1 MSVRVEKNMLH
12 IFNPATGE
20 DIDSI
25 ESTSPDQ
32 INSILNTASL
42 KSKEY
47 NQASFYERTKNINRL
62 RKGLV
67 SKLEEFID
75 IICKETGKKYE
86 EGLTEILTSVEYM
99 KYAVKIM
106 PKALKPEKRKTGVLF
121 NKRASVFYEPYGVAG
136 IISPWNYPL
145 ILTVT
150 PITEALLA
158 GNTVVIK
165 PSEQTPLTVRLLK
178 ELWDSCSNDPDLL
191 QVVYGCGDVG
201 HSIVSSSKTNV
212 ICFTG
217 SSNVG
222 QKIAETCA
230 SLLKPAILELGGKD
244 PMIIFN
250 DANMNRAADAAIW
263 GGMSNAGQTCTSVEK
278 IYIEESYKTNFIN
291 LLKERIE
298 NLKTGPN
305 ENDHIGAITVE
316 NSKNKI
322 ISQIEEAKQTSEV
335 FEGPISNNHNGWF
348 IPPTLILDPPEN
360 SKVMQEETFGPVI
373 SIQSFNNE
381 KDLLNKINNHNVYGL
396 SASIFT
402 KDKNKARRIGKAI
415 PTGTINVNDVL
426 SHYGVSDLPF
436 GGVGRSG
443 LGRVHGKEGLR
454 SFSRI
459 KSLLENSFTLGPEL
473 WWYHKKELYI
483 KLVKKF
489 IKFYYK

>member
-12 IFNPATGE
+12 IFNPANGE
-20 DIDSI
+20 DIESI
-25 ESTSPDQ
+25 ESTSSDKV
-32 INSILNTASL
+32 NSILNTASL

-47 NQASFYERTKNINRL
+47 NQASFYERTKNINRF

-67 SKLEEFID
+67 SKMEEFID
-75 IICKETGKKYE
+75 IICRETGKKYE

-106 PKALKPEKRKTGVLF
+106 PKALKPEKRKTGILF

-165 PSEQTPLTVRLLK
+165 PSEQTPLTVKLLK

-217 SSNVG
+217 STSIG

-244 PMIIFN
+244 PMIVFE
-250 DANMNRAADAAIW
+250 DADMKRAADAAIW

-278 IYIEESYKTNFIN
+278 VYIEDSQKTNFIN
-291 LLKERIE
+291 LLKERIN
-298 NLKTGPN
+298 NLKTGPKD
-305 ENDHIGAITVE
+305 NDHIGAITVE

-322 ISQIEEAKQTSEV
+322 LSQIEEAKKTSEV
-335 FEGPISNNHNGWF
+335 FEGPISSHQDGWF
-348 IPPTLILDPPEN
+348 IPPTLILDPPED
-360 SKVMQEETFGPVI
+360 SMVMKEETFGPVI
-373 SIQSFNNE
+373 SIQSFQNE
-381 KDLLNKINNHNVYGL
+381 KNLLKKINNHNGYGL

-402 KDKNKARRIGKAI
+402 KDKNKARKIGRTI
-415 PTGTINVNDVL
+415 STGTINVNDVL
-426 SHYGVSDLPF
+426 THYGVSDLPF

-443 LGRVHGKEGLR
+443 LGRVHGREGLR

-459 KSLLENSFTLGPEL
+459 KSLLENRFTLGSEL
-473 WWYHKKELYI
+473 WWYHKKEIYI